1 MEELMLDYFLIA
13 DNISPYSTDLYRLA
27 GAE

>member
-1 MEELMLDYFLIA
+1 MLDYFLIA